1 MMNELTQLFLS
12 FSFFVHFFLD
22 IHAIVTTY
30 TTTYTLYTKR
40 GDKIK
45 E

>member
-22 IHAIVTTY
+22 IHVIVTTY
-30 TTTYTLYTKR
+30 TTYTLHTKR